1 MGNLSR
7 HAFER
12 YFKAPR
18 SKVWAAIAD
27 TARYNESLGLPKHD
41 IREQQQADG

>member
-1 MGNLSR
+1 MSNLSR

-12 YFKAPR
+12 SFKAPR
-18 SKVWAAIAD
+18 AKVWAAIAD

-41 IREQQQADG
+41 IREQ